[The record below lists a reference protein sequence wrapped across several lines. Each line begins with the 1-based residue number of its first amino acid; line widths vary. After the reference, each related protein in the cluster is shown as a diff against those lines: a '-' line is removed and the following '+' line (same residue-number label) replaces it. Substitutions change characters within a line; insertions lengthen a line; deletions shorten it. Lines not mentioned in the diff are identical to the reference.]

1 VIAALFVSLAA
12 AQGAATAQGGMPGPW
27 AGELPADAIR
37 GGEQLHMDPAFV
49 AGVQDGL
56 ELLYRRR
63 YEGARA
69 HFAQLEEHF
78 PGTAIRS
85 VADVLVWQALMME
98 NLDFRFDKQYWTA
111 SKAARRD
118 LDVALSTPGNEGWD
132 HLLMASILGIES
144 IHTMRQGGYMGALQL
159 AFQAMD
165 HIEKCRAAAPT
176 YVDLK
181 LADGLYNYWR
191 SYLTMHNK
199 MLPDFGDHRVQGIEQ
214 MQYVEETGIF
224 VKPMATLSLVF
235 SWMEEGEL
243 DKAKAGT
250 EKIGRSYPDSVI
262 NNLVGGMVLVAMRHY
277 DEAIVVLDKIVATD
291 PKNVRVHYW
300 KGLALL
306 KSGELDAAKAEFQG
320 YLAADH
326 LETEQRSYGHYRLGQ
341 VFARQHLYTEAME
354 QYRAAVKLD
363 GHKGAKAA
371 IDGLES
377 RKKEGEISF

>member
-1 VIAALFVSLAA
+1 VIAAFLVGLAA
-12 AQGAATAQGGMPGPW
+12 AQGTVAQGGVPGPW
-27 AGELPADAIR
+27 AAELPADAVR
-37 GGEQLHMDPAFV
+37 GGEQLKLDPVFV

-63 YEGARA
+63 YEGART
-69 HFAQLEEHF
+69 HFAQLEAAF

-98 NLDFRFDKQYWTA
+98 NLDFRFDKQYWTS

-118 LDVALSTPGNEGWD
+118 LDAALAKPGNEGWD
-132 HLLMASILGIES
+132 NLLMASILGIES

-191 SYLTMHNK
+191 SYLPMHNT
-199 MLPDFGDHRVQGIEQ
+199 MLPDFGDHRSQGIEQ
-214 MQYVEETGIF
+214 MQLVEQTGIF

-235 SWMEEGEL
+235 TWMEEGEL

-250 EKIGRSYPDSVI
+250 EKIRRTYPDSVI
-262 NNLVGGMVLVAMRHY
+262 NNLVGGMVLVAMRRY
-277 DEAIVVLDKIVATD
+277 DEAVVVLDKILATD

-306 KSGELDAAKAEFQG
+306 KSGQLDAATVELKG
-320 YLAADH
+320 YLAAEH
-326 LETEQRSYGHYRLGQ
+326 VETEQRSYGHYRLGQ
-341 VFARQHLYTEAME
+341 VYSRQHKYTEAVE

-371 IDGLES
+371 IDGLETR
-377 RKKEGEISF
+377 RKQGEISF